1 MLDPAWYQHTLLT
14 LVKGFGLT
22 VYIGLIAIALALVL
36 GLVLALM
43 RISSNRPLAGFAFLY
58 STCFRGSPLLVQLF
72 IIYYGIGT
80 LPFMRHSPALWWL
93 FGDGRSEEHTSELQ
107 SLLRI

>member
-58 STCFRGSPLLVQLF
+58 STCFRGSPLRVQLF

-80 LPFMRHSPALWWL
+80 LPFLRPSPACSN
-93 FGDGRSEEHTSELQ
+93 GRASCRE
-107 SLLRI
+107 R